1 MHLQQK
7 EKQWMYV
14 NAVWITFGTTKH
26 RPAPNVKHSLR
37 LWLGP
42 CRQTIAF
49 VISIIMKILTAPTM
63 HAHYAHQIP
72 TSMHLQQ
79 KEEQWMYVNAVW
91 ITFGT
96 AKHRL
101 APNVKHSLRLWLG
114 PCRQAIAFVI

>member
-7 EKQWMYV
+7 EEQSMFA
-14 NAVWITFGTTKH
+14 NAALITFGTTKH
-26 RPAPNVKHSLR
+26 RLAPNVKHNLR

-79 KEEQWMYVNAVW
+79 KEEQWMFVNATRT
-91 ITFGT
+91 TFGT
-96 AKHRL
+96 T
-101 APNVKHSLRLWLG
+101 
-114 PCRQAIAFVI
+114 